1 LGHTYTRLIG
11 HIIFSTKERTAY
23 LADSHRDA
31 VFAYMGGIL
40 RELACEPLH
49 INGVAD
55 HAHLMFRVSAILS
68 LAEIVQKV
76 KGNSSKWI
84 HEQRVLPGS
93 FAWQRGYAA
102 FSVSESNA
110 ERVCRYI
117 ANQEAHH
124 RQMSFQDEL
133 RAFLRQHGIEYDER
147 YLWN

>member
-1 LGHTYTRLIG
+1 MGHTYTRLIV
-11 HIIFSTKERTAY
+11 HVIFSTKERIAY
-23 LADSHRDA
+23 LSQDRRDE

-40 RELACEPLH
+40 RELDCEPLH

-55 HAHLMFRVSAILS
+55 HAHMIFRLSAILP

-84 HEQRVLPGS
+84 HEKRVLQRA

-110 ERVCRYI
+110 ERVFRYI

-124 RQMSFQDEL
+124 RRVSFQDEL
-133 RAFLRQHGIEYDER
+133 RAFLRQHRIDYDER